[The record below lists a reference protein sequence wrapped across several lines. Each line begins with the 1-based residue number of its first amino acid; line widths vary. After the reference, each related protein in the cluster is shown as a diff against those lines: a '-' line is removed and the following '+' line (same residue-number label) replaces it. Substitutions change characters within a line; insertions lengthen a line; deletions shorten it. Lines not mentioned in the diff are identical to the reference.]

1 MTKSIPLVAI
11 VGPTGIGKT
20 SLALA
25 LAETFG
31 GEIIGADSR
40 QVYRYLDIGTAKPTP
55 AERER
60 APHHLIDMV
69 NPDEEYNVALFQQQ
83 ADQSIRDVHHRGH
96 VPLLVGGTGHYV
108 WALLRGFRLPQVQP
122 NLRLRHELQALA
134 MNDGGEALIHQRLA
148 SIDPVAARRIDPR
161 NVRRVIRAI
170 EVTQAVGLP
179 FSQAGTT
186 VPPAYRTLMLGVTA
200 PRPEVYR
207 RINERVTR
215 MIQAGWVT
223 EVHGLLQRGYNP
235 ALPSLSGLGYRTIVA
250 HIRGE
255 LSLGAAMTLVQRYTR
270 ILARRQYT
278 WFKPANSEILWLD
291 TTIPGFQ
298 DRARKAVAEFLR

>member
-1 MTKSIPLVAI
+1 MTNPIPLVAL

-20 SLALA
+20 SLALT
-25 LAETFG
+25 LADIFG

-55 AERER
+55 AERAR
-60 APHHLIDMV
+60 APHHLIDV
-69 NPDEEYNVALFQQQ
+69 ASPDEEYNVALFQKQ
-83 ADQSIRDVHHRGH
+83 ADQVIRDVHQRGH

-108 WALLRGFRLPQVQP
+108 WALLRGFRLPQVEP
-122 NLRLRHELQALA
+122 DPRLRLELQALA
-134 MNDGGEALIHQRLA
+134 TERDGQALLLQRLA
-148 SIDPVAARRIDPR
+148 AIDPVTARRIDPR

-170 EVTQAVGLP
+170 EVTQAAGMP
-179 FSQAGTT
+179 FSRAGTT
-186 VPPAYRTLMLGVTA
+186 APPAYRTLMLGLTA

-207 RINERVTR
+207 RIDKRVTR

-223 EVHGLLQRGYNP
+223 EVHGLLQRGYDP

-270 ILARRQYT
+270 HLARRQYT
-278 WFKPANSEILWLD
+278 WFKPANSEITWLAITNPD
-291 TTIPGFQ
+291 FPDQ
-298 DRARKAVAEFLR
+298 ARKAVAAFLR